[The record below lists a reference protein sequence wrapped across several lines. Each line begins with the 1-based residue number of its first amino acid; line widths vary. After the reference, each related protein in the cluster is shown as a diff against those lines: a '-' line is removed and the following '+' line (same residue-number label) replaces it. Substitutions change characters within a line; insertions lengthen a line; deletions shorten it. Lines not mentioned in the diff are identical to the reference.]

1 MPVLTR
7 KADDSEVQYL
17 FGKSLPYRSRQIII
31 IIFIVGGIL
40 LQLFYSFF
48 LGFIMVIIGSALSLI
63 KGYRPVPVIKSNEEK
78 WSQVTP
84 NEYAKVKVTADAALK
99 WDEDS
104 FDVTSKRGVWLF
116 LLVILFSAGLFFIA
130 PVFLPGEIVF
140 MILANIAV
148 LLVPQWVTGTRE
160 YLKLDK
166 LIIKINILQKIIGL
180 LNSPSDVQ
188 VLPMLATKKTEKGK
202 KVPSDARLMLKLLN
216 APDWFMGAQVQI
228 SINNV
233 QGVDY
238 PYVYCVLIFKGEA
251 KVFQKKSNVFDR
263 FSDSG
268 AVSYKETPIPTSNF
282 IERAADRLYSKT
294 AITVEKT
301 NSEDVDVLVIRQRTS
316 KTEGYFT
323 TPSNVRDLVLYTL
336 EAAKTI
342 TTSKP

>member
-17 FGKSLPYRSRQIII
+17 FGKSLSYRSRQIII
-31 IIFIVGGIL
+31 ILFIAGGIL
-40 LQLFYSFF
+40 LELLYSFF
-48 LGFIMVIIGSALSLI
+48 LGFILVIIGSALSLI

-84 NEYAKVKVTADAALK
+84 NEYAKVKGKADAALK
-99 WDEDS
+99 WDEDF
-104 FDVTSKRGVWLF
+104 FDITSKRGIGVF
-116 LLVILFSAGLFFIA
+116 SLVILFSAGLFFVA
-130 PVFLPGEIVF
+130 PVFLPGETIF
-140 MILANIAV
+140 MILANVAV
-148 LLVPQWVTGTRE
+148 ILIPQWVTGTRE

-166 LIIKINILQKIIGL
+166 LIIKINILQKVIEL

-188 VLPMLATKKTEKGK
+188 VLPMLATKETEKGK

-216 APDWFMGAQVQI
+216 APEWFMGAQVQI

-251 KVFQKKSNVFDR
+251 KVFKNRSKVFDR
-263 FSDSG
+263 YSDG
-268 AVSYKETPIPTSNF
+268 GTVSYKETPIPAGNF
-282 IERAADRLYSKT
+282 IEKAADRLYSRT

-301 NSEDVDVLVIRQRTS
+301 NSEGVDVLVIRQRTS
-316 KTEGYFT
+316 KTDGYFT
-323 TPSNVRDLVLYTL
+323 TPSNVRDIILYTL

-342 TTSKP
+342 TASK